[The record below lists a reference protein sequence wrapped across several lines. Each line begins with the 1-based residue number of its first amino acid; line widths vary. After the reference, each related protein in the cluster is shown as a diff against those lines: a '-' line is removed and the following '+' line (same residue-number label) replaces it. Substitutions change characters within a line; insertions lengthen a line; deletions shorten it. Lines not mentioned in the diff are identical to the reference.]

1 MAENETSADPALQ
14 LKKRARRRLVGA
26 AALALLAIIVLPVVM
41 DHEPRPP
48 LQDIQVRIPSQD
60 SEGLAPLPA
69 PKPTIPNP
77 TTPNPASLPPSE
89 PGATPAAAPPSS
101 ESNKAAAAP
110 PLAATP
116 PAPLTPPPALPKS
129 AVAPPAAEVA
139 QQQPPQQQW
148 VVQLG
153 AYKDA
158 GNVKNLLAKLHEMH
172 VPAYTEKIDADQGA
186 RTRVRAGPFTSRE
199 AAEKAQARIKKL
211 GVNGT
216 VAVK

>member
-1 MAENETSADPALQ
+1 
-14 LKKRARRRLVGA
+14 
-26 AALALLAIIVLPVVM
+26 
-41 DHEPRPP
+41 
-48 LQDIQVRIPSQD
+48 
-60 SEGLAPLPA
+60 
-69 PKPTIPNP
+69 
-77 TTPNPASLPPSE
+77 
-89 PGATPAAAPPSS
+89 
-101 ESNKAAAAP
+101 
-110 PLAATP
+110 
-116 PAPLTPPPALPKS
+116 LPKS
-129 AVAPPAAEVA
+129 AVAEEPAAEVA

>member
-1 MAENETSADPALQ
+1 M
-14 LKKRARRRLVGA
+14 
-26 AALALLAIIVLPVVM
+26 
-41 DHEPRPP
+41 
-48 LQDIQVRIPSQD
+48 
-60 SEGLAPLPA
+60 
-69 PKPTIPNP
+69 
-77 TTPNPASLPPSE
+77 
-89 PGATPAAAPPSS
+89 
-101 ESNKAAAAP
+101 
-110 PLAATP
+110 
-116 PAPLTPPPALPKS
+116 
-129 AVAPPAAEVA
+129 
-139 QQQPPQQQW
+139 
-148 VVQLG
+148 G

>member
-48 LQDIQVRIPSQD
+48 LQDIQVRIPNQD

-89 PGATPAAAPPSS
+89 PGATPAAAPPSG

-110 PLAATP
+110 PLAA
-116 PAPLTPPPALPKS
+116 APLTP
-129 AVAPPAAEVA
+129 AVAEPAAEVA
-139 QQQPPQQQW
+139 QQQPQQW

-153 AYKDA
+153 TYKDV
-158 GNVKNLLAKLHEMH
+158 GNVKNLLAKLQEMH
-172 VPAYTEKIDADQGA
+172 IPAYTEKIDADQGA

-199 AAEKAQARIKKL
+199 AAEKAQTRIKKL

-216 VAVK
+216 VVVK

>member
-1 MAENETSADPALQ
+1 MAENETSADPGLQ

-26 AALALLAIIVLPVVM
+26 VALALLAIIVLPVVM
-41 DHEPRPP
+41 DHEPRPSV
-48 LQDIQVRIPSQD
+48 QDIQVRIPNQD

-69 PKPTIPNP
+69 PKSTTPTP
-77 TTPNPASLPPSE
+77 TTPNPAALPPLE
-89 PGATPAAAPPSS
+89 PDATPVAAPPPG
-101 ESNKAAAAP
+101 ESNKAVAP
-110 PLAATP
+110 LTP
-116 PAPLTPPPALPKS
+116 PAPLPRPAVTP
-129 AVAPPAAEVA
+129 AVAEPAAEVA
-139 QQQPPQQQW
+139 QQPQQQW

-153 AYKDA
+153 TYKDA

-172 VPAYTEKIDADQGA
+172 VPAYTEKIDADQGT

-199 AAEKAQARIKKL
+199 TAEKAQARIKKL

>member
-1 MAENETSADPALQ
+1 MAENETSADSALQ

-48 LQDIQVRIPSQD
+48 LQDIQVRIPNQD

-69 PKPTIPNP
+69 PKPTIPKPN
-77 TTPNPASLPPSE
+77 TPNPASLPPPE
-89 PGATPAAAPPSS
+89 PGATPVAAPPSG
-101 ESNKAAAAP
+101 ESNKAAVAP
-110 PLAATP
+110 PLAA
-116 PAPLTPPPALPKS
+116 APLTP
-129 AVAPPAAEVA
+129 AVAEPAAEVA
-139 QQQPPQQQW
+139 HQQPQQQW

-153 AYKDA
+153 TYKDA
-158 GNVKNLLAKLHEMH
+158 GNVKNLLAKLQEMH
-172 VPAYTEKIDADQGA
+172 VPAYTEKIDAGQGA